1 MSVSFRLANY
11 LLRQQEDDTISI
23 EERST
28 EATLSSLGKIILMF
42 ANLLVLL
49 NLKTYVRLSH
59 CIMVSLYS
67 RSI

>member
-49 NLKTYVRLSH
+49 NLKTLCEVK
-59 CIMVSLYS
+59 SLHYGLT
-67 RSI
+67 I